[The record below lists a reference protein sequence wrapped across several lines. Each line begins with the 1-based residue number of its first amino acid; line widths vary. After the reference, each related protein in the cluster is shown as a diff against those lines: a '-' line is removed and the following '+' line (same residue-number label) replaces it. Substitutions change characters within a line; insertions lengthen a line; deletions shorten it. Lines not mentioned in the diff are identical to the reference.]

1 MFWGVFDGH
10 SGWQTSKKVASSL
23 VSYVAREL
31 DLVFR
36 ATRPYSDIYTS
47 LVASSLVPPPPTP
60 TKSTTSKWSL
70 FSSSSPPKS
79 EPPGVELDLVDP
91 IIHIAIKNAF
101 DSLDSDIVN
110 APLRLLAK
118 NEKEGKLG
126 LPRPRAGEMSPEQ
139 TEALNVLLPALSG
152 SCALLALLDAGRNK
166 FVLFQLFPLRLETKD

>member
-36 ATRPYSDIYTS
+36 ATRPYSDIYTT
-47 LVASSLVPPPPTP
+47 LVASSIIPPPPPTS
-60 TKSTTSKWSL
+60 TKSNSKWSL
-70 FSSSSPPKS
+70 FSSVKP
-79 EPPGVELDLVDP
+79 EPPGVELDLIDP

-101 DSLDSDIVN
+101 ESLDSDIVN

-166 FVLFQLFPLRLETKD
+166 LVLSFSFHDFGC